1 MGDHGRYSGTMLST
15 DTVAQGPELSTE
27 RRWLRLRL
35 GVTLLQQLPLAV
47 TRGDVDM
54 RLLSSGIRFV
64 AGFPTAITSHLSAS
78 FGLGAGV
85 DATRVTPRGNG
96 AQPAFWRRIPCSLPW
111 PRLSMLWGLQ
121 SCPCALALTWIFW
134 PRGTWSPVLMR
145 QVCCGHPGVGGL
157 LPPCV
162 SGSRSRSLRLGEQR

>member
-1 MGDHGRYSGTMLST
+1 MLST
-15 DTVAQGPELSTE
+15 DALAQGPELSAE

-54 RLLSSGIRFV
+54 RLLSSGIRFI

-96 AQPAFWRRIPCSLPW
+96 AQPAFWATDPLLVAMATLEHAFGAAVVSVRIGVDMDLLATRYLVARSDATSVLWTPW
-111 PRLSMLWGLQ
+111 RWRPS
-121 SCPCALALTWIFW
+121 AT
-134 PRGTWSPVLMR
+134 
-145 QVCCGHPGVGGL
+145 
-157 LPPCV
+157 
-162 SGSRSRSLRLGEQR
+162 LRFGFAF